1 MTTLDFNNPS
11 EMERLAKEL
20 RAELLAIAHDA
31 YPRRVETAQ
40 GEQLVPRT
48 WASTS
53 TTTGLAGRIYSFI
66 DRLDQRT
73 GNRLAN

>member
-1 MTTLDFNNPS
+1 MTTLDFNSPY

-31 YPRRVETAQ
+31 YPRRF
-40 GEQLVPRT
+40 GDNQLSPPRVFV
-48 WASTS
+48 STS

-66 DRLDQRT
+66 DRLDERT